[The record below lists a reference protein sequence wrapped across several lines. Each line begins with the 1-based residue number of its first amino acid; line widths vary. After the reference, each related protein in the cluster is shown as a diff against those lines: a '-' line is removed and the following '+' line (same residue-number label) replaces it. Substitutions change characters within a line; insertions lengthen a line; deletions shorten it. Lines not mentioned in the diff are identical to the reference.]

1 MPTLENARWELFAQ
15 SVANGKL
22 LDDAY
27 ADAGCKPNQRN
38 SSRLRKLTSVDE
50 RIAEL
55 LNERA
60 SKIVE
65 RVAIEVEYTRE
76 KLLGELEQAR
86 QIAEQAKNGS
96 AMAMATMGKAK
107 ILGLIIDR
115 REVGAFDNMTDE
127 ELIEEAKK
135 RARRL
140 GLAGP
145 ELVVANSPGNVA
157 NIGSDLANK
166 DAEAG

>member
-1 MPTLENARWELFAQ
+1 MPVLENARYELFAQ

-27 ADAGCKPNQRN
+27 ADAGYKPNQRN

-60 SKIVE
+60 NKVLAKTARE
-65 RVAIEVEYTRE
+65 AEVTRDSLLE
-76 KLLGELEQAR
+76 KLEKAYDVAQK
-86 QIAEQAKNGS
+86 AKNGS
-96 AMAMATMGKAK
+96 AMTMSVIGMAR
-107 ILGLIIDR
+107 ICGLIIDR
-115 REVGAFDNMTDE
+115 REVGQIGAFDNMTDE
-127 ELIEEAKK
+127 ELWQEAKK
-135 RARRL
+135 RAEQL

-145 ELVVANSPGNVA
+145 RLVVSHDVA
-157 NIGSDLANK
+157 NDEPNSG
-166 DAEAG
+166 